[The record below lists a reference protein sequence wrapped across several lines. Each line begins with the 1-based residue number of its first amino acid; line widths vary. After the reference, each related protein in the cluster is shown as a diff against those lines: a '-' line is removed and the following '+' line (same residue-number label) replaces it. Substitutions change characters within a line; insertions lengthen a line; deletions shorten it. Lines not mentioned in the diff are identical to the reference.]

1 MDKKWQTEQL
11 GLIKEGKSIFGF
23 IPDNIG
29 ELCFCDTTNERAVP
43 YTLEEAK
50 QQRTT
55 ALIVGL
61 VALPLIWYFLL
72 SHYIIASILTLIV
85 LFICWIIFDTSF
97 KGKDFFVGDRGFAVF
112 DFDKDRK
119 NFTQKK
125 VILFDDMSHIISGEI
140 RKYERQ
146 KYGGS
151 KYKETSFFF
160 GAFSKPK
167 ESGEEYIY
175 KSLHSET
182 GIYEDEN
189 PRDEYYPRKPLGYY
203 SFTKFIE
210 KMWTYYFVNM
220 HDNEEVVTFP
230 VSHDGRIAFNIALS
244 PDIILIGDKQ
254 YTAENTKSRTIQD
267 GKFIIEDV
275 NHEKKFLGLKEEGD
289 MHVIPLSEIGNS
301 KAFLYFYNK
310 YYK

>member
-1 MDKKWQTEQL
+1 MVPVSAFIRTAASDSIPGAAGHVTLASATEEEE
-11 GLIKEGKSIFGF
+11 KA
-23 IPDNIG
+23 NA
-29 ELCFCDTTNERAVP
+29 RA
-43 YTLEEAK
+43 TL
-50 QQRTT
+50 
-55 ALIVGL
+55 
-61 VALPLIWYFLL
+61 
-72 SHYIIASILTLIV
+72 
-85 LFICWIIFDTSF
+85 
-97 KGKDFFVGDRGFAVF
+97 
-112 DFDKDRK
+112 
-119 NFTQKK
+119 
-125 VILFDDMSHIISGEI
+125 
-140 RKYERQ
+140 
-146 KYGGS
+146 
-151 KYKETSFFF
+151 KETSFFF

>member
-23 IPDNIG
+23 VPDNIG

-43 YTLEEAK
+43 YTPEEAK

-112 DFDKDRK
+112 DFDKDRR

-125 VILFDDMSHIISGEI
+125 VILF
-140 RKYERQ
+140 
-146 KYGGS
+146 
-151 KYKETSFFF
+151 
-160 GAFSKPK
+160 
-167 ESGEEYIY
+167 
-175 KSLHSET
+175 
-182 GIYEDEN
+182 
-189 PRDEYYPRKPLGYY
+189 
-203 SFTKFIE
+203 
-210 KMWTYYFVNM
+210 
-220 HDNEEVVTFP
+220 
-230 VSHDGRIAFNIALS
+230 
-244 PDIILIGDKQ
+244 
-254 YTAENTKSRTIQD
+254 
-267 GKFIIEDV
+267 
-275 NHEKKFLGLKEEGD
+275 
-289 MHVIPLSEIGNS
+289 
-301 KAFLYFYNK
+301 
-310 YYK
+310 

>member
-23 IPDNIG
+23 IPENIG

-43 YTLEEAK
+43 YTPEEAK
-50 QQRTT
+50 KQRTT
-55 ALIVGL
+55 ALIVGIVSL
-61 VALPLIWYFLL
+61 SLIWIFLA

-85 LFICWIIFDTSF
+85 LFICWVIFDTSF
-97 KGKDFFVGDRGFAVF
+97 KGKDFFVGDKGFAVF

-119 NFTQKK
+119 NFIQKK
-125 VILFDDMSHIISGEI
+125 VILFEEMSHIIFGEI
-140 RKYERQ
+140 KKYERQ

-167 ESGEEYIY
+167 ESGENVIF
-175 KSLHSET
+175 KSLHAET

-189 PRDEYYPRKPLGYY
+189 PRDEYYPHKPIGYY
-203 SFTKFIE
+203 TFSKFVD
-210 KMWTYYFVNM
+210 KMWTYYFVKM
-220 HDNEEVVTFP
+220 HENDLIVAFP
-230 VSHDGRIAFNIALS
+230 VSHNGQIAFNIALS
-244 PDIILIGDKQ
+244 PDVILIGNKE
-254 YTAENTKSRTIQD
+254 YTSENTKSRTIQD
-267 GKFIIEDV
+267 GKFVIEDV
-275 NHEKKFLGLKEEGD
+275 NHEKKFLGLKEVGD
-289 MHVIPLSEIGNS
+289 INAIPLSEIGNS

-310 YYK
+310 FYN